1 MLKKRGKKELSTL
14 IRVIRKSK
22 NSKRERDSSQFCV
35 GKNVDRIGKTISNL
49 SK

>member
-22 NSKRERDSSQFCV
+22 NSKRERERAHNFV
-35 GKNVDRIGKTISNL
+35 WEKMWIE
-49 SK
+49 